1 MFEEIKQISNDSI
14 INDKLRQAMIEQMKI
29 GYQEMGEL
37 NLQISN
43 EWYSVENEGEAIND
57 QIVKGE
63 W

>member
-14 INDKLRQAMIEQMKI
+14 IDDKLRQAMIEQMKI

-43 EWYSVENEGEAIND
+43 EWHSVENEAESINNK
-57 QIVKGE
+57 IVEGD

>member
-14 INDKLRQAMIEQMKI
+14 IDEKLRQAMIKQMEI
-29 GYQEMGEL
+29 GYQEMGEI

-43 EWYSVENEGEAIND
+43 EYYSSENEAEAIND
-57 QIVKGE
+57 KILKGE

>member
-14 INDKLRQAMIEQMKI
+14 IDDKLRQAMIEQMKI

-37 NLQISN
+37 SLQIAN
-43 EWYSVENEGEAIND
+43 EWYSVENEAEAINEK
-57 QIVKGE
+57 IVKGN